1 MGFLECFRIPL
12 ALTGQFQRVKKPDVM
27 APRQLCNDLLHKL
40 GVWPRFGKGP
50 HVLQIS
56 NREPLHIR
64 EFMMQI
70 RSKKI
75 NDFGTPAF
83 ILLAVQNVSTNAPI
97 ENDHLGING
106 ESRASL
112 G

>member
-1 MGFLECFRIPL
+1 MP
-12 ALTGQFQRVKKPDVM
+12 ARVELDENVRVGI
-27 APRQLCNDLLHKL
+27 AH
-40 GVWPRFGKGP
+40 
-50 HVLQIS
+50 